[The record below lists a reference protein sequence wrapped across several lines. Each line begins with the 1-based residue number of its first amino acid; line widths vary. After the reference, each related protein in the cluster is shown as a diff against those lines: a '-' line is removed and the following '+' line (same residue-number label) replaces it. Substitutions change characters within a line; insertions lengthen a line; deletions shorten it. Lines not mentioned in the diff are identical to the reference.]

1 MSRDMICVYHAAD
14 VEQAEVL
21 VTWFAERGIAAL
33 VKDNYAATMLPT
45 PLIVAPQGI
54 EVCVMDSEQAERA
67 RALLREQ
74 FAATDAQH
82 NAAPANETTEAT
94 CEECG
99 KSARFPAS
107 QRGTVQTCPHCGR
120 YVDVP
125 PA

>member
-21 VTWFAERGIAAL
+21 VTWLAERGIEAL
-33 VKDNYAATMLPT
+33 VKDSYAATMMPS

-54 EVCVMDSEQAERA
+54 EVCVMDPEQAERA
-67 RALLREQ
+67 RVLLREQ
-74 FAATDAQH
+74 FAEASARHASDTADATV
-82 NAAPANETTEAT
+82 EAT

-99 KSARFPAS
+99 RSARFPAS

-125 PA
+125 PT